1 MLQIDLIFPPDRHSW
16 NLVEG
21 WERMVRR
28 AGFRVRAWHLHRRPV
43 SALLDFYRRDRAE
56 PDLLLAVGG
65 DLHIPELHREP
76 EARKVWQ
83 DLPCPRVCLAYESL
97 RDSLWPESRA
107 KFQSSLEVF
116 THYAVC
122 DEVDEPWVAS
132 QGRPARWIPQGV
144 DVDEFRPRGN
154 QERSIFFRGK
164 FQQYEQYAGRRRLL
178 HELSSRGLIQIHS
191 RELGDR
197 SYRRLYQRYAGALN
211 PRGVFGGY
219 NVRTFEALACGCV
232 LFQQEIPDRPRN
244 GALLR
249 NGIDAILL
257 PQDAG
262 VCAEILA
269 GTDWDSFPVRRMAR
283 QGPHLARSRH
293 SLEDRLA
300 RILEWV
306 GQNCGKAEL
315 LAGARILREQ
325 TEARV
330 IAAGYPATTKE
341 RWKKIR
347 RTFYRLWPEALGLN
361 HRKKMLGLASAND
374 AFGRHPT
381 RLQQDRYVHQELLQG
396 RRKGIFRQ
404 EGSRLAAGSP
414 VLYLKKFWG
423 WRETGEEKTDLL
435 CRRGPDASRGSVS
448 HAFGLLIL
456 DNFRAERPVEG
467 LRHRT
472 RSVYAESDQEY
483 LVPRS

>member
-43 SALLDFYRRDRAE
+43 SALLDFYRRARAE

-83 DLPCPRVCLAYESL
+83 NLPCPRVCLAYESL

-107 KFQSSLEVF
+107 KFLSSLEVF

-132 QGRPARWIPQGV
+132 QGRPARWVPQGV
-144 DVDEFRPRGN
+144 DVDEFRPREN

-164 FQQYEQYAGRRRLL
+164 FQQYDQYAGRRRLL
-178 HELSSRGLIQIHS
+178 QELSSRGLIQIHS

-257 PQDAG
+257 PQDAE

-300 RILEWV
+300 QILEWIGENR
-306 GQNCGKAEL
+306 GQPGL

-330 IAAGYPATTKE
+330 ITEGNPVTAKD
-341 RWKKIR
+341 RWRKIR
-347 RTFYRLWPEALGLN
+347 RTFYRLWPEVLGFS
-361 HRKKMLGLASAND
+361 HRKKMLGLGSANA

-381 RLQQDRYVHQELLQG
+381 RLQQDRYVHQKLLRG
-396 RRKGIFRQ
+396 RRKGTFRQ
-404 EGSRLAAGSP
+404 RGSRLAAGSP
-414 VLYLKKFWG
+414 VLYLQKFWD
-423 WRETGEEKTDLL
+423 WEETDAKRTDIL
-435 CRRGPDASRGSVS
+435 CRRGPDADAEDGSESTTLTIV
-448 HAFGLLIL
+448 
-456 DNFRAERPVEG
+456 DNFRVVRPSEI
-467 LRHRT
+467 LRRGY
-472 RSVYAESDQEY
+472 RPVYAESDQEY
-483 LVPRS
+483 LVPRK